1 MVSLHIDT
9 DIGGDI
15 DDLCALVLALGWQ
28 GAELAAVT
36 TVHDLDGTRAA
47 LARHALTL
55 AGVGDEVTVARGAGG
70 TLSGD
75 RPVSAVE
82 NVERYWG
89 EAMEPLSTP
98 AGDAL
103 SLLEKSAIAGTTI
116 VAIGPFTNLA
126 LLEIARPGLLASAPL
141 VVMGGYTGLS
151 PAGYPEWGPNMDWN
165 VQSDQAAARLV
176 FARCNPIVVP
186 LSATVQTYLTESDLK
201 RFEGA
206 GPLADLIAKQAR
218 AYADEHAHRKLA
230 GENVSLPSGF
240 LNFQHDALAVAVAL
254 GWQGASIVDRS
265 MRPELRDGSLL
276 LAPGGQNLRVV
287 TAVDAAG
294 LAGRFVESVMRIT

>member
-1 MVSLHIDT
+1 
-9 DIGGDI
+9 
-15 DDLCALVLALGWQ
+15 
-28 GAELAAVT
+28 
-36 TVHDLDGTRAA
+36 

-55 AGVGDEVTVARGAGG
+55 AGVGDEVTVARGGSG

-75 RPVSAVE
+75 RPVPAVE
-82 NVERYWG
+82 TVERYWG
-89 EAMEPLSTP
+89 EAVEPLSTP

-103 SLLEKSAIAGTTI
+103 S
-116 VAIGPFTNLA
+116 

-176 FARCNPIVVP
+176 FERCNPIVVP

-218 AYADEHAHRKLA
+218 AYADKHAHRKLA